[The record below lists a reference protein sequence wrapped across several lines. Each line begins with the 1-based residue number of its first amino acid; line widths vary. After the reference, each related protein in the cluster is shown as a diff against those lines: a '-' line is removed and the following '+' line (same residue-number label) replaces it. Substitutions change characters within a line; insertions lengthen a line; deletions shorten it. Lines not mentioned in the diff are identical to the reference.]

1 MLKIRCITIKK
12 AAKGSLFK
20 GKASCLYITGGVKSL
35 LASSFLKYSF
45 FQMTYPNKQVK
56 ERLFL
61 LGKPIHAGKIS
72 WTQSYKIPDV
82 QPVCPNEAPLP
93 RIWMAPNHPP
103 GIP

>member
-56 ERLFL
+56 
-61 LGKPIHAGKIS
+61 S
-72 WTQSYKIPDV
+72 
-82 QPVCPNEAPLP
+82 EAVLVRKANTCRKNIFDPEL
-93 RIWMAPNHPP
+93 
-103 GIP
+103 